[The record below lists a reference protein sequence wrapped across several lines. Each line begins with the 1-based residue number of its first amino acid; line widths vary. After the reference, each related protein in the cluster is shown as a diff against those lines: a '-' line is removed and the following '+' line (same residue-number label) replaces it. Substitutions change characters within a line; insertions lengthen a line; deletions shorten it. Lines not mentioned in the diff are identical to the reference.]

1 MPASE
6 GIVESRTRFNKDIL
20 VYAVIVA
27 SSALIRTPFIKS
39 FDLVEYDGT
48 YYINIA
54 RSLLAGSVRSSIFP
68 IGYPAFIA
76 LFIPLARDG
85 VRAAQ
90 LVSLLA
96 GLGSVILVYRL
107 ALRFVER
114 SYALVA
120 CLAFAVTP
128 LFVRLSMTT
137 LSESIYVFW
146 VLLGL
151 LHFAKEK
158 DLRTGLSIG
167 MAAITRPEALG
178 ILAVLGVLRL
188 KTPKRLLVIIAGF
201 IIPYAANVAVQSV
214 AADRFILITKTKL
227 FGTSA
232 EDWKRR
238 EEMLE
243 FSTKGRV
250 LDEIG
255 KGAESRSI
263 IGDYVNRMP
272 RDLFSLLRHATPVIV
287 LVAVFAFFRR
297 RSFLLAGFVPLLFFP
312 LFTFRTEPRFVFP
325 YIPILILYAAIG
337 VSTVEK
343 RRMRTALAALLCA
356 SAVSGIALNRDQLI
370 RPVSDGFQWA
380 KAVGRSFQDRITPGD
395 KIADRKPYFA
405 FYAGG
410 EYFEIPVAPINQTLE
425 HLASNGVAFLVLHPP
440 TVQMM
445 RPQLL
450 PMIYD
455 QMFIRS
461 EMRYSPALSGEDV
474 LIYRKELD
482 SDPLIRRQ
490 IVTPC
495 EEPLYSPRWSPDGEM
510 IAFRSVAPSG
520 EGAVHIID
528 PSGAEIRRLETA
540 RGIDDPIA
548 WAPDSKR
555 IVFATGDRGSMNI
568 DIAVYHLTG
577 EIEYV
582 TSHMAIDVSPSWS
595 ADGSEIIFSSTRTGR
610 SEIWSKHLGTGALE
624 RITTEG
630 GGSYPS
636 ISPDGKRIAW
646 IREGEGL
653 YLLDRDSGAVT
664 RAVEP
669 RRVNFAPAWSHDG
682 GFIAVTGSDWGKMD
696 VYLVTADGQHAVL
709 LTKTTR
715 REGQP
720 GWSPDDDAIVTV
732 TMQDED
738 VKLSVLTCIEAY
750 KHRLLSLAWSE

>member
-1 MPASE
+1 MAVSE
-6 GIVESRTRFNKDIL
+6 VIVKRWTRFNKDIF
-20 VYAVIVA
+20 VYAAIVA
-27 SSALIRTPFIKS
+27 LCALIRIPFLKS

-54 RSLLAGSVRSSIFP
+54 KSLLAGSMRSSVFP

-96 GLGSVILVYRL
+96 GIGSLILVFRL
-107 ALRFVER
+107 ALRFVKR
-114 SYALVA
+114 SYALLA
-120 CLAFAVTP
+120 CLVFAVTP

-151 LHFAKEK
+151 LYFAKEK
-158 DLRTGLSIG
+158 DLRTGLSLG

-178 ILAVLGVLRL
+178 ILAVLCILRL
-188 KTPKRLLVIIAGF
+188 KTPKRLLVVLAGF

-214 AADRFILITKTKL
+214 AADRFVLITKTKL

-238 EEMLE
+238 EELLE
-243 FSTKGRV
+243 FSTKERV

-255 KGAESRSI
+255 KGAERRSI
-263 IGDYVNRMP
+263 IGDYVDRMP
-272 RDLFSLLRHATPVIV
+272 RDLFSLLRHATPVVV
-287 LVAVFAFFRR
+287 LLAVFAFFRR

-325 YIPILILYAAIG
+325 YIPILIFYAAIG
-337 VSTVEK
+337 ISTVEK
-343 RRMRTALAALLCA
+343 RRMRAVLAALLFA

-370 RPVSDGFQWA
+370 KPVSDGFQWA
-380 KAVGRSFQDRITPGD
+380 KEAGRSFEDQITPGD
-395 KIADRKPYFA
+395 KIADRKPYFP

-410 EYFEIPVAPINQTLE
+410 EYFEIPVAPIDQTLE
-425 HLASNGVAFLVLHPP
+425 YLASSGVAYLVLHPP
-440 TVQMM
+440 TIQMM

-455 QMFIRS
+455 PMYIRS
-461 EMRYSPALSGEDV
+461 EMRYTPVISGKDV

-490 IVTPC
+490 IVPPC
-495 EEPLYSPRWSPDGEM
+495 EELLFSPRWSPDGGM
-510 IAFRSVAPSG
+510 IAFRSVTPSG
-520 EGAVHIID
+520 EGAIHIID

-540 RGIDDPIA
+540 RGIDDPIT

-555 IVFATGDRGSMNI
+555 IAFATGERGSMNI
-568 DIAVYHLTG
+568 DIAVYNLTG

-582 TSHMAIDVSPSWS
+582 TSHLAVDVSPSWS
-595 ADGSEIIFSSTRTGR
+595 ADGAEIIFSSTRTGR
-610 SEIWSKHLGTGALE
+610 DEIWSKNLTTGAVE

-636 ISPDGKRIAW
+636 ISPDGKRIAY
-646 IREGEGL
+646 IREREGL
-653 YLLDRDSGAVT
+653 YLLDRDSGVVT
-664 RAVEP
+664 RAAEP

-709 LTKTTR
+709 LTKTTQ

-720 GWSPDDDAIVTV
+720 GWSPDDNAIVTV
-732 TMQDED
+732 TMQDD
-738 VKLSVLTCIEAY
+738 AVTLSVLTGIGAY